1 MNINSKVIKGL
12 MVTLLLLAGIMAY
25 AASNGQLTA
34 LPQNIMGAIAVPFQ
48 KIGAA
53 AGNKMDAW
61 ADRNLNIDE
70 IIQENED
77 LKEQLHQLRLKQL
90 EYDQKVMENQAY
102 KELLNIV
109 DDVSSYSTVPA
120 SVIGRDGMDKFY
132 AFTIDKGSKDGVEID
147 DVVISSDGVVGVIVE
162 TGPNFS
168 KVATIL
174 SPAVSVGCFAGSARD
189 IGIVSGNYDLSKDG
203 TCAMY
208 YLPKET
214 SVVPG
219 DLVSTTGYGTVFP
232 ENLIMGVVEKVDI
245 EQSGNSKTATVVPA
259 ADIPNVKFV
268 FVITDY
274 T

>member
-1 MNINSKVIKGL
+1 VNINSKVIKTL
-12 MVTLLLLAGIMAY
+12 IVTLLLLLGIMAY
-25 AASNGQLTA
+25 AASTGQLST

-53 AGNKMDAW
+53 AGNKLDAW
-61 ADRNLNIDE
+61 TDRNLNIDE
-70 IIQENED
+70 IIQENEE

-109 DDVSSYSTVPA
+109 DDVSSYTTVPA

-132 AFTIDKGSKDGVEID
+132 SFTVDKGDSDGIKVD
-147 DVVISSDGVVGVIVE
+147 DVVISSDGVVGVIIE

-174 SPAVSVGCFAGSARD
+174 SPAVSVGCFAGSERD
-189 IGIVSGNYDLSKDG
+189 IGIVSGNYDLSADG
-203 TCAMY
+203 TCAMRH
-208 YLPKET
+208 LPKET
-214 SVVPG
+214 TVVAG

-232 ENLIMGVVEKVDI
+232 ENLIVGIVEEVDI
-245 EQSGNSKTATVVPA
+245 ERSGNSKTATVIPA
-259 ADIPNVKFV
+259 ADISNVKFV

>member
-25 AASNGQLTA
+25 AASTGQLTA

-120 SVIGRDGMDKFY
+120 SVIGRDGIDKFY

-189 IGIVSGNYDLSKDG
+189 IGIVSGNYDLSEDG

>member
-1 MNINSKVIKGL
+1 MNINSKITKAL
-12 MVTLLLLAGIMAY
+12 MVAVLLLAGIMAY
-25 AASNGQLTA
+25 AASTGQLTT

-70 IIQENED
+70 IIEENEQ
-77 LKEQLHQLRLKQL
+77 LKEQLHQLRVKQL
-90 EYDQKVMENQAY
+90 EYDQKVMENKAY

-109 DDVSSYSTVPA
+109 DDISRYTTVSA

-132 AFTIDKGSKDGVEID
+132 AFTIDKGDKHGISVD
-147 DVVISSDGVVGVIVE
+147 DVVISADGVVGVVIE

-174 SPAVSVGCFAGSARD
+174 SPAVSVGCFAGSERD
-189 IGIVSGNYDLSKDG
+189 IGIVSGNYDLSEGG
-203 TCAMY
+203 TCTMY

-214 SVVPG
+214 KVVQG

-232 ENLIMGVVEKVDI
+232 ENLIMGTIEEVVI
-245 EQSGNSKTATVVPA
+245 EESGNSKSAVVKPA
-259 ADIPNVKFV
+259 ADIENVKFV
-268 FVITDY
+268 FVITDF